1 MMITCLTQSQ
11 TLSQSF
17 MPNQTKN
24 NLIPV
29 TTAVAPDVIEEIKK
43 IQETYYCSQ
52 SNAVR
57 ILLHAGVSKIKE
69 QV

>member
-1 MMITCLTQSQ
+1 
-11 TLSQSF
+11 